1 MRFVVYGI
9 VIVLMI
15 LHHDVWNW
23 NRYEPLVFGVIPI
36 GLAHHVGIS
45 LAAGVVWFL
54 AVNFAWPSDVE
65 RIEREAAEAE
75 RAASRSHTASSGH
88 AGGRHA

>member
-1 MRFVVYGI
+1 MKYFIGFLVVL
-9 VIVLMI
+9 LMV

-23 NRYEPLVFGVIPI
+23 NRIEPLWFGVIPV

-54 AVNFAWPSDVE
+54 AVMLCWPRNVD
-65 RIEREAAEAE
+65 ALE
-75 RAASRSHTASSGH
+75 RAADREDQASH
-88 AGGRHA
+88 GGRA

>member
-1 MRFVVYGI
+1 MRVVVYGI
-9 VIVLMI
+9 VVVLMI

-23 NRYEPLVFGVIPI
+23 HRYEPLVFGVIPI

-54 AVNFAWPSDVE
+54 AVNFAWPRDVE
-65 RIEREAAEAE
+65 QIEREAAEAQ
-75 RAASRSHTASSGH
+75 RSAGQSGGSRGGH
-88 AGGRHA
+88 A